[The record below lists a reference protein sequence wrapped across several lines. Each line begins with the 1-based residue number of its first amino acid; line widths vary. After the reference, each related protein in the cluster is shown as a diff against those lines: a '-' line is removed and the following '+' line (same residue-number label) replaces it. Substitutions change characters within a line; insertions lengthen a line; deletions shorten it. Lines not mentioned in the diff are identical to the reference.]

1 MSSIPPPGQPAA
13 PAGGAMSA
21 WFLELERLLDR
32 LERAGTHYQV
42 LGVNQASGREEV
54 LTAYRQTLGFL
65 FPVAELFAV
74 LPPDTQRRMD
84 QALEKATQAFTV
96 LAIASRRRDYDRTL
110 TTSREPSIPVERPKP
125 APPIIPPARPPEKVQ
140 ITPPVTPKPQSPAEL
155 LEVKRPTA
163 QREVYSEYG
172 RRDDNNRRR
181 CDRFKMSLP
190 VRVTGHDRHEGKWHE
205 VAESV
210 DVSRTG
216 VRLHLRRRVMHNTIL
231 YLTLPLPL
239 KLRAHG
245 FTETTYNV
253 YGIVRRILPQPDGR
267 RLVGLEF
274 IGEHPPAGWL
284 DKPWAICRTKQ
295 WAGINRRRHPRFDR
309 AEPVVIEFL
318 TEDKKFVAR
327 EEGITENIS
336 RGGMRVKLK
345 TAPSEFDLVR
355 ISASKFSF
363 ESLAVMTNRYTGPD
377 GSPRISLQLIEREW
391 PVDRP

>member
-1 MSSIPPPGQPAA
+1 
-13 PAGGAMSA
+13 MSA

-42 LGVNQASGREEV
+42 LGISQASGREEV

-65 FPVAELFAV
+65 FPVAELLAV
-74 LPPDTQRRMD
+74 LPPDTQRRLD

-96 LAIASRRRDYDRTL
+96 LAIASRRRDYDRAL
-110 TTSREPSIPVERPKP
+110 TTGREPSVPVERPKP
-125 APPIIPPARPPEKVQ
+125 APPVRP
-140 ITPPVTPKPQSPAEL
+140 TPPVAPSIQTPEKAQPAPPVTSTPPAPSEL
-155 LEVKRPTA
+155 LEVKRPAA
-163 QREVYSEYG
+163 QREAYSEYG
-172 RRDDNNRRR
+172 RKDDHNRRR
-181 CDRFKMSLP
+181 CDRFRMSLP
-190 VRVTGHDRHEGKWHE
+190 VRVTGHDRQEGKWHE
-205 VAESV
+205 MAESI

-253 YGIVRRILPQPDGR
+253 YAIVRRILPQPDGR

-284 DKPWAICRTKQ
+284 EKPWAACRTKQ
-295 WAGINRRRHPRFDR
+295 WQSVNRRRTPRLDR
-309 AEPVVIEFL
+309 AEPVTIEFL
-318 TEDKKFVAR
+318 TEDKKFIAR

-336 RGGMRVKLK
+336 RGGARVRLE
-345 TAPSEFDLVR
+345 TMPASFDLLRVTFTDH
-355 ISASKFSF
+355 KHQ
-363 ESLAVMTNRYTGPD
+363 SLAIIVNQYVGRD
-377 GSPRISLQLIEREW
+377 GAIRAHLWFVEDDQMSWS
-391 PVDRP
+391 